1 MRVWAFEDASRRPNE
16 LLDAAVTAPQ
26 VIERGGDRF
35 MVSFER
41 AKAKPTTDFLLG
53 GGPLDAGDDLDVS
66 PKS

>member
-1 MRVWAFEDASRRPNE
+1 M
-16 LLDAAVTAPQ
+16 LDAAVTAPQ
-26 VIERGGDRF
+26 MIERGGDRF